1 MSYSRAPEAAA
12 AAALR
17 VYLPPIVNKVFTHEV
32 QVHTADCDPAGIVF
46 YPQFLVMTDGMKD
59 DWFARGL
66 GQSRPDLLSKRRLH
80 VEPEEVRCD
89 FSLPVRMGEA
99 LNFELSVLEI
109 GDASMRIR
117 IVGKRHTVEH
127 LSITQSLAFVSLDTR
142 RAVPVP
148 EDLRPRI
155 AEYLAAPEQASR

>member
-1 MSYSRAPEAAA
+1 
-12 AAALR
+12 
-17 VYLPPIVNKVFTHEV
+17 LPPIVNKVFAHEV
-32 QVHTADCDPAGIVF
+32 HVRTADCDPAGIVF
-46 YPQFLVMTDGMKD
+46 YPQFLVMTDGTKD

-66 GQSRPDLLSKRRLH
+66 GHSRHDLLSKRRLH
-80 VEPEEVRCD
+80 VEPEQVSCQ

-109 GDASMRIR
+109 NDASVRIR

-127 LSITQSLAFVSLDTR
+127 LSITQTFAFVSLDTR
-142 RAVPVP
+142 CAVPVP

-155 AEYLAAPEQASR
+155 AEYLADPEQASA

>member
-1 MSYSRAPEAAA
+1 M
-12 AAALR
+12 
-17 VYLPPIVNKVFTHEV
+17 NKVFAHEV
-32 QVHTADCDPAGIVF
+32 QVHSADCDPAGIVF
-46 YPQFLVMTDGMKD
+46 YPQFLVMSDGAKD
-59 DWFARGL
+59 NWFARGL
-66 GQSRPDLLSKRRLH
+66 GHSRPELLSRRRLS

-99 LNFELSVLEI
+99 LQFELSVLEI
-109 GDASMRIR
+109 GDASVRIR

-127 LSITQSLAFVSLDTR
+127 LNITQTFAFVSLDTR

-155 AEYLAAPEQASR
+155 EEYLAEPEQASL